1 LQEKNPHLFLQI
13 GHIVGKQVQRIFS
26 HFLIKESLMKTFR
39 FFKTTMALLAV
50 SAVCAL
56 TSCDKE
62 DDDVNNDKTYAI
74 SGNASGSQETPA
86 VTTSATGT
94 LSGSYD
100 SKTNMLTYSISWS
113 GLSGNATVAH
123 FHGPALA
130 GVAANPIHDISIA
143 TNGINGTA
151 SGTITLADSTESHL
165 LNGKLYYNL
174 HTVMHPNG
182 EIRGQVTASPN

>member
-1 LQEKNPHLFLQI
+1 
-13 GHIVGKQVQRIFS
+13 
-26 HFLIKESLMKTFR
+26 MKTFR
-39 FFKTTMALLAV
+39 FFKTSMALLAV
-50 SAVCAL
+50 SAVFVL
-56 TSCDKE
+56 TSCDK
-62 DDDVNNDKTYAI
+62 DDDDMNNDKTYSI

-86 VTTSATGT
+86 VATSATAT
-94 LSGSYD
+94 LTGSYN
-100 SKTNMLTYSISWS
+100 SRTNMLTYSISWS
-113 GLSGNATVAH
+113 GLSGTVTVAH

-151 SGTITLADSTESHL
+151 SGSITLADSTEAHL

-174 HTVMHPNG
+174 HTVLKPNG